1 MIAHLR
7 GRIAHRDVGRV
18 VVDVGGVGYLVHV
31 VTGERIPPRGEP
43 VELHTSLQVR
53 EDAMTLYG
61 FTDRDTLVLFE
72 LLLTASGVGP
82 KLALAAVGTHRPD
95 VLRTA
100 IGGGDVATLTD
111 IPGVGRKVAERLV
124 LELKEKVGMPA
135 AGLSAPGP
143 GTNGGAEPTVL
154 AEVRDALLGLG
165 YSAGEVQQA
174 LASLAGDATADTQG
188 AGAGGQ
194 DLAADTSALLRRALR
209 TLAGSTPDG
218 GR

>member
-1 MIAHLR
+1 MIAQLR
-7 GRIAHRDVGRV
+7 GRVAHRDLGRV

-31 VTGERIPPRGEP
+31 VAGERIPPRGEP

-61 FTDRDTLVLFE
+61 FTDRDALVLFE

-100 IGGGDVATLTD
+100 IGGADVATLTD

-124 LELKEKVGMPA
+124 LELKEKVGLPA
-135 AGLSAPGP
+135 AGLPAPGGTP
-143 GTNGGAEPTVL
+143 GPDAEPTAL

-174 LASLAGDATADTQG
+174 LATLAAEA
-188 AGAGGQ
+188 AEGAGGGGS
-194 DLAADTSALLRRALR
+194 DPAPDTSTLLRRALR
-209 TLAGSTPDG
+209 TLAGSTADG